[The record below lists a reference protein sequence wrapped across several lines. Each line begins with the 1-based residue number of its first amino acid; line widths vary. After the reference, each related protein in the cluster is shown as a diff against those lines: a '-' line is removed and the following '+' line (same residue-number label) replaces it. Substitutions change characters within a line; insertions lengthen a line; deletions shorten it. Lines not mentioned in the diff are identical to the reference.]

1 MPLKHSKSKKA
12 FESNLRTEMKAGK
25 PRDQSLAIAY
35 SVKRKTGH
43 KKMAEG
49 GQAQENPEH
58 QSGKSGLVRGTTEAN
73 LNQRGVNQMGHK
85 GSSGGTSEAGAY
97 LRDYGSQPEKQ
108 KSDYGKR
115 RAAWPKEI
123 HKKTLEEMKSM
134 PKPKLQKLARGRMVE
149 SDVIKLAKGGQIDPE
164 DQRHSR
170 IDDEMGGSIEDD
182 QSPDLDPADG
192 DDSERTQPVDEFMST
207 NRMSP
212 MLAEGGHIE
221 EDEDNYADDGHD
233 DSIAAAI
240 MSRRDR
246 LHAEIDSGAHDEDLA
261 AAFADGGEVELHH
274 NADEEPN
281 NEDQMSFQALKKEN
295 YSESEGLDALGDQ
308 PEDSNEHGD
317 EREANSENKH
327 DKIDKMRSSVMKKR
341 QFKQR

>member
-12 FESNLRTEMKAGK
+12 FESNLKTEMKHGK
-25 PRDQSLAIAY
+25 PQDVALAIAY
-35 SVKRKTGH
+35 SVKRKASH

-49 GQAQENPEH
+49 GGVH
-58 QSGKSGLVRGTTEAN
+58 RQSTIADREGR
-73 LNQRGVNQMGHK
+73 
-85 GSSGGTSEAGAY
+85 SEAGRLARQAKENPAVKPHAIHEHETVLKE
-97 LRDYGSQPEKQ
+97 LR
-108 KSDYGKR
+108 
-115 RAAWPKEI
+115 
-123 HKKTLEEMKSM
+123 SM
-134 PKPKLQKLARGRMVE
+134 AKPKLQKLAHGRMVE

-170 IDDEMGGSIEDD
+170 VDDEMGGSIEDD

-295 YSESEGLDALGDQ
+295 YSESEGLDDLGDQ